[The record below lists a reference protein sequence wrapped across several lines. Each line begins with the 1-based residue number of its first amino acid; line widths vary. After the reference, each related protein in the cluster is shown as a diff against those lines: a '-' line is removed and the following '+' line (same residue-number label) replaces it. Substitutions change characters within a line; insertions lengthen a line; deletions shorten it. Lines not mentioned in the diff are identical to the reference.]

1 MGCFHLPPGMGSN
14 QSFPLELLLCSK
26 RVLCLS
32 CDVMCPQPPNIANG
46 LHSSQSTNKFLP
58 GAVVHY
64 SCKDGFKLVGN
75 VSISCSD
82 VGRWSRPLP
91 RCQGGWRQPC
101 GHCCS
106 VPARC
111 GPALTTISMFPQPS
125 AARVPQC
132 TMGRCRHSRTPSRL
146 GRRCGLTV
154 MLGMLQRA
162 AIGLGASL
170 GGAGTHQCS
179 AVSEVSALKDP
190 AWLLYNPVCT
200 SPQHRLSHIPHG
212 FSNSPAEVT
221 CPPPPNIA
229 NGLHSSRSSA
239 RFPHGTVVY
248 YSCKDGF
255 ELVGNVSISCLD
267 VGRWS
272 RPLPRCQGGWRQ
284 PCGHCCSVP
293 AGCGPALTTISMF
306 LQPSAARVPQLPI
319 TAIRPLHAP
328 LSSPCLLPAVR
339 PCPMPP
345 KISNGDHNRHGE
357 GFFTTGMSVS
367 YTCDPS
373 FYLVGNAHVVC
384 KASGTWS
391 QPSPRCEGVSV
402 LTVGRPPP
410 SYYLQVLIINPT

>member
-1 MGCFHLPPGMGSN
+1 LGPCRLILDGN
-14 QSFPLELLLCSK
+14 LELSSFRQRRCPVPHIENGRSTPSHYIYRPGDVVRFTCNTGYNLQGSHTSICQADFSWSPPLPACKKGKCS
-26 RVLCLS
+26 
-32 CDVMCPQPPNIANG
+32 PPNIANG

-91 RCQGGWRQPC
+91 RCQ
-101 GHCCS
+101 
-106 VPARC
+106 
-111 GPALTTISMFPQPS
+111 
-125 AARVPQC
+125 
-132 TMGRCRHSRTPSRL
+132 
-146 GRRCGLTV
+146 
-154 MLGMLQRA
+154 
-162 AIGLGASL
+162 
-170 GGAGTHQCS
+170 
-179 AVSEVSALKDP
+179 
-190 AWLLYNPVCT
+190 
-200 SPQHRLSHIPHG
+200 
-212 FSNSPAEVT
+212 EVT

-306 LQPSAARVPQLPI
+306 LQPSAARVPQC
-319 TAIRPLHAP
+319 TMGR
-328 LSSPCLLPAVR
+328 C
-339 PCPMPP
+339 
-345 KISNGDHNRHGE
+345 RH
-357 GFFTTGMSVS
+357 
-367 YTCDPS
+367 
-373 FYLVGNAHVVC
+373 
-384 KASGTWS
+384 
-391 QPSPRCEGVSV
+391 
-402 LTVGRPPP
+402 
-410 SYYLQVLIINPT
+410 